1 MSHVRK
7 KGLLHETAD
16 RENIFRRG
24 SLEVT
29 GSSKGHM
36 PWPQLGN
43 VVTSHSATGM
53 AVSLFLSS
61 KNKVSE
67 QGAAWDTAEQMY
79 DTQAQQKECMRRK
92 SN

>member
-1 MSHVRK
+1 MLLSKERRSPARPFTLLDTPTVRLRGKMSHVRK

-36 PWPQLGN
+36 P
-43 VVTSHSATGM
+43 
-53 AVSLFLSS
+53 
-61 KNKVSE
+61 
-67 QGAAWDTAEQMY
+67 
-79 DTQAQQKECMRRK
+79 
-92 SN
+92 